1 MSDTGANDAAA
12 VVDAFIAA
20 IERRDL
26 DAAMRLVHPD
36 CEYDNVPIGPV
47 HGHEAMRRVLEPMVA
62 RSEEILWPVARSAS
76 NGTIVFNERVDRFR
90 AGDRWI
96 EIAVAGV
103 WEVEDGLITLWRDYF
118 DLETYRR
125 QSSG

>member
-1 MSDTGANDAAA
+1 MEQASEVIAT
-12 VVDAFIAA
+12 FIAA

-26 DAAMRLVHPD
+26 DAAMALVHPD

-47 HGHEAMRRVLEPMVA
+47 HGHAAIRGVLEPIAA
-62 RSEEILWPVARSAS
+62 RSDEILWPVARTAS
-76 NGTIVFNERVDRFR
+76 NGTVVFNERLDRFR
-90 AGDRWI
+90 SGDRWI

-118 DLETYRR
+118 DLDTYRR
-125 QSSG
+125 QSQP